1 MLILFVKFNG
11 IGTRF
16 ALIWDSFVVKFGVF
30 EALLVNSARMLAFE
44 SLLGVFWTTFG
55 AQNGALG
62 LVVDHIWLT
71 LVPIWSLKV
80 DKIVKK
86 YRKVSIEIRTG
97 NISLQKYNSGP
108 SQTSKSGV
116 SSTRNA
122 CFQQS
127 HVS

>member
-30 EALLVNSARMLAFE
+30 EALLVNSAWMLAFE

-62 LVVDHIWLT
+62 LFVDHIGLT
-71 LVPIWSLKV
+71 SVAIWSIKV
-80 DKIVKK
+80 DKITEKC
-86 YRKVSIEIRTG
+86 R
-97 NISLQKYNSGP
+97 
-108 SQTSKSGV
+108 
-116 SSTRNA
+116 
-122 CFQQS
+122 
-127 HVS
+127 